1 MFRTGTVMEDYFK
14 LIPLDCEEQ
23 IRDFAIADIEAQLGS
38 LAYVLTSQVRIKH
51 TLPNEL
57 LEIVNTEL
65 STKYNIPPIEYCQSY
80 LRPKKDIQRAH
91 IDGDQNETRHAAI
104 NIPLKGTTGS
114 IYRWLDGTFE
124 TQLKDINGL
133 TFHNLL
139 WMDIPTVAATLELN
153 DPYLINVGTPHRS
166 EASKTED
173 KWVFTMRFYGN
184 PLFDMLRAGY

>member
-1 MFRTGTVMEDYFK
+1 MEDYFK

-38 LAYVLTSQVRIKH
+38 SAYVLTSQVRIKH

-57 LEIVNTEL
+57 LEILNTEL
-65 STKYNIPPIEYCQSY
+65 STKYNIPSIEYCQSY

-91 IDGDQNETRHAAI
+91 VDGDQNETRHAAI

-133 TFHNLL
+133 VFHNLL

>member
-1 MFRTGTVMEDYFK
+1 LFRTGTVMEDYFK

>member
-1 MFRTGTVMEDYFK
+1 MEDYFK

-38 LAYVLTSQVRIKH
+38 SAYVLTSQVRIKH

-65 STKYNIPPIEYCQSY
+65 STKYNIPSIEYCQSY

-91 IDGDQNETRHAAI
+91 VDGDQNETRHAAI

-133 TFHNLL
+133 VFHNLL